1 MLKRQMMWWVL
12 SYWVVREGL
21 PDEATV
27 QPRPQ
32 HEKDRA
38 VGQST

>member
-21 PDEATV
+21 PDEVTV

-32 HEKDRA
+32 YEKDRA